1 MAQFRYLGEPHF
13 PFVETMGKSEKFKIP
28 KKNGTVEDF
37 PAPNPETG
45 WTSGEILTVTDEHQ
59 IRILSV
65 DPRFELVS

>member
-45 WTSGEILTVTDEHQ
+45 WTVGEILTVTDSHQ
-59 IRILSV
+59 ILVLSV
-65 DPRFELVS
+65 DPRFELVP